1 MFVRQHKRKV
11 LHGIIILLTS
21 VDNYI
26 FRRIYFMK
34 TRKISLLLAL
44 VLLVSCLFAGCGG
57 SETEKKEAAGEESR
71 EIVVLAAASLT
82 DALDEIIKEYNKNC
96 SDKITTSYAGSG
108 DLVQQIKGGAPCD
121 LFISA
126 SKKNMDELEADDLI
140 QKDSRKDLLG
150 NTLTLIATAEAADKV
165 SMDSLTKDA
174 VKQIAIGEPE
184 TVPAGKY
191 ATQVFQAL
199 KIEDKLKDKIVQAK
213 DVRAVL
219 NYVETGDAECGFV
232 YRTDAMLLKEGTG
245 TIIEDVDSK
254 LHDPIVYP
262 AALMKDSKEADA
274 AAAFYEFLETDY
286 AKGVFEKYGFAV
298 K

>member
-1 MFVRQHKRKV
+1 
-11 LHGIIILLTS
+11 
-21 VDNYI
+21 
-26 FRRIYFMK
+26 MK
-34 TRKISLLLAL
+34 TKRTALLLAL
-44 VLLVSCLFAGCGG
+44 MLALACVLAGCGG
-57 SETEKKEAAGEESR
+57 GSDSEGQSSEEKEGA
-71 EIVVLAAASLT
+71 EITVLAAASLT
-82 DALDEIIKEYNKNC
+82 DALNEIITEYGKES

-126 SKKNMDELEADDLI
+126 SKANMDDLEKQDLI
-140 QKDSRKDLLG
+140 DKDSRKDLLG
-150 NTLTLIATAEAADKV
+150 NTLTLIAAAETADKV
-165 SMDSLTKDA
+165 SMETLAADG

-191 ATQVFQAL
+191 ATQVFENM
-199 KIEDKLKDKIVQAK
+199 KITDAVESKIVKAK

-232 YRTDAMLLKEGTG
+232 YKTDALMLKEDKGK
-245 TIIEDVDSK
+245 IVEDVDSN

-262 AALMKDSKEADA
+262 AAVMKDSAQAEAA
-274 AAAFYEFLETDY
+274 KAFYEYLETDY

>member
-1 MFVRQHKRKV
+1 
-11 LHGIIILLTS
+11 
-21 VDNYI
+21 
-26 FRRIYFMK
+26 MK
-34 TRKISLLLAL
+34 TKRTALLLAL
-44 VLLVSCLFAGCGG
+44 MMALACILAGCGG
-57 SETEKKEAAGEESR
+57 SGSSDSEEQSSTEKEGA
-71 EIVVLAAASLT
+71 EITVLAAASLT
-82 DALDEIIKEYNKNC
+82 DALNEIIAEYGKES

-126 SKKNMDELEADDLI
+126 SKANMDDLETEDLI
-140 QKDSRKDLLG
+140 DKASRKDLLG

-165 SMDSLTKDA
+165 SMEALSTDA
-174 VKQIAIGEPE
+174 VKQITIGEPE

-191 ATQVFQAL
+191 ATQVFENM
-199 KIEDKLKDKIVQAK
+199 KITDAVESKIVKAK

-232 YRTDAMLLKEGTG
+232 YKTDALMLKEDKGK
-245 TIIEDVDSK
+245 IVEDVDSS

-262 AALMKDSKEADA
+262 AAIMKDSAQAEAA
-274 AAAFYEFLETDY
+274 KAFYEYVETDY
-286 AKGVFEKYGFAV
+286 AKGVFEKYGFSV

>member
-1 MFVRQHKRKV
+1 
-11 LHGIIILLTS
+11 
-21 VDNYI
+21 
-26 FRRIYFMK
+26 MK

-44 VLLVSCLFAGCGG
+44 VLLVSCLFAGCGS